1 MTQKYL
7 KNKRITSGRAIYK
20 ILERWKKDFVKRLED
35 RESKGAFYEM
45 KDDIVDGFIAD
56 IKYDLPEYFES
67 ELPPVMKQ
75 GAKGNIAKYSDLLPT
90 GYSLAF
96 DLPTSPASNYVRDLV
111 DLHLST
117 RDGSTLKTTRDEL
130 RRIIADGLDDQGSYG
145 SIAKNIRE
153 LDPFV
158 FSKTRAKLIAVNE
171 IGRAYGWA
179 DSEPARVLSSD
190 YVMEKKWETS
200 QDEKVR
206 PDHVANQAEGWIPMD
221 RSWKATGDTYAPSH
235 DINCRCT
242 STDKIIGI
250 KTARGVIDTKSMSLL
265 EIVNTARKMNLHG
278 EKIRV

>member
-20 ILERWKKDFVKRLED
+20 ILERWEKDFVKRLEA

-56 IKYDLPEYFES
+56 IKYDLPDYFEK
-67 ELPPVMKQ
+67 ELPTVMEQ
-75 GAKGNIAKYSDLLPT
+75 GAKANITKYSELLPT

-96 DLPTSPASNYVRDLV
+96 DLPTSPASNYVRDLF

-130 RRIIADGLDDQGSYG
+130 RRIIADGLDNNGSYG
-145 SIAKNIRE
+145 SIAKDIQT

-171 IGRAYGWA
+171 VGRAYGWA
-179 DSEPARVLSSD
+179 DSEPARVLSAD
-190 YVMEKKWETS
+190 YVMEKQWETS
-200 QDEKVR
+200 NDEKVR
-206 PDHVANQAEGWIPMD
+206 PDHVANQSEWWIPMD
-221 RSWKATGDTYAPSH
+221 KSWKATGDEYAPSH

-242 STDKIIGI
+242 STDKIVGI
-250 KTARGVIDTKSMSLL
+250 KTARWILDTKLMTFPELI
-265 EIVNTARKMNLHG
+265 ETARKNG
-278 EKIRV
+278 ICREKK

>member
-20 ILERWKKDFVKRLED
+20 ILERWKKDFIKRLEKE
-35 RESKGAFYEM
+35 ESKGAFYEL
-45 KDDIVDGFIAD
+45 KEDLVEWFIGE
-56 IKYDLPEYFES
+56 IKYDLPNYLEE
-67 ELPPVMKQ
+67 EIPKVMEVW
-75 GAKGNIAKYSDLLPT
+75 AKANITKYSALLPT

-130 RRIIADGLDDQGSYG
+130 RRIIADWLDNNGSYG
-145 SIAKNIRE
+145 SIARDIQE

-179 DSEPARVLSSD
+179 DSEPARVLSAD

-200 QDEKVR
+200 KDEKVR
-206 PDHVANQAEGWIPMD
+206 PTHVMNWEQGWIPMEKE
-221 RSWKATGDTYAPSH
+221 WWATGDLYAPSR

-242 STDKIIGI
+242 STDRIIGI
-250 KTARGVIDTKSMSLL
+250 KTANGILDTKSMSFMELI
-265 EIVNTARKMNLHG
+265 ETARKNHICR
-278 EKIRV
+278 EKK